1 MSHRSR
7 GGRRRGRSSDPLE
20 TVKPLVVLGLLGMI
34 VYGAATMV
42 RSGRQG
48 AGQATDQVQG
58 LVPAAVEM
66 PTDPPPAP
74 VFASAPVTA
83 PPIAPPPVAPP
94 EAPVTPTP
102 ALTPAPALA
111 TTPPASRAQPPVGE
125 PAATYLPAQV
135 AAAPVPDSAP
145 PAALAPAAGPT
156 ATPLQSAAATAVVS
170 AAAGPAVTPAPDAT
184 AILPAGR
191 QALPSAPGSAAFAA
205 AWADAHQKLSA
216 GQYAEALSVL
226 SVWYDD
232 PSLGPEESQRL
243 DELLGQLAGTVIY
256 SQQDLL
262 MPAHVVT
269 AGQTLQSLAVPLQ
282 VPWQLL
288 AKING
293 ISDPSQLIP
302 GEHLKL
308 VRGPVDAII
317 SVSRRRLSLQV
328 AGHYA
333 GSFPVV
339 LGRGVADRIGS
350 SVAVIDVRPAGLS
363 TDHASGPRRSLVL
376 ADGLAIEAVDDPAT
390 LTDAAVGST
399 VLVAIRD
406 FADLVDILGP
416 GSHVLVRR

>member
-7 GGRRRGRSSDPLE
+7 GGRRRGRSSDLLE

-34 VYGAATMV
+34 VYGAATMI
-42 RSGRQG
+42 RSGG
-48 AGQATDQVQG
+48 SAAGPATDAPAPVAMEMPNDPPP
-58 LVPAAVEM
+58 LPVFAAAPAA
-66 PTDPPPAP
+66 PAPPGAPPAP
-74 VFASAPVTA
+74 VASSPN
-83 PPIAPPPVAPP
+83 PPSPPPAIT
-94 EAPVTPTP
+94 A
-102 ALTPAPALA
+102 AADQ
-111 TTPPASRAQPPVGE
+111 S
-125 PAATYLPAQV
+125 ATYLAAQA
-135 AAAPVPDSAP
+135 AAAPVAGAVPPAPLTAQTASPPSATPVQPAAPVPTAGAAAVVASAIAP
-145 PAALAPAAGPT
+145 PGSPGADAGT
-156 ATPLQSAAATAVVS
+156 VLS
-170 AAAGPAVTPAPDAT
+170 
-184 AILPAGR
+184 AGR
-191 QALPSAPGSAAFAA
+191 QATVAPAGSAAFAA
-205 AWADAHQKLSA
+205 AWADAHQKLASA
-216 GQYAEALSVL
+216 RYAEALSVL

-243 DELLGQLAGTVIY
+243 DELLGQLAGTVVY

-269 AGQTLQSLAVPLQ
+269 AGQTLQTIALPLQ

-293 ISDPSQLIP
+293 IGDPAQLVP

-308 VRGPVDAII
+308 VRGPIDAVI

-350 SVAVIDVRPAGLS
+350 SVPVIDVRPTGLP
-363 TDHASGPRRSLVL
+363 TDQATGAPRSLVL

-390 LTDAAVGST
+390 LTDAAVGTT
-399 VLVAIRD
+399 VLVATRD
-406 FADLVDILGP
+406 FAEMVDILGP